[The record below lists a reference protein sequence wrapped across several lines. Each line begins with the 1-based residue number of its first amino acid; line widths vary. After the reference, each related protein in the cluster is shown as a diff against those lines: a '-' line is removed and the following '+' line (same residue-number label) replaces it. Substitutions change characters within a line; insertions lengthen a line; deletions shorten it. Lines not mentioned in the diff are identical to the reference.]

1 MILIF
6 MLDLAS
12 VHASVWRWW
21 DVRRLKPRRSARKR
35 KDEFLKQFF
44 SETLRCDFL
53 VVAGVS
59 FSSLRFWR
67 FLEQLNSATRRT
79 NRGASGSE
87 SSEELIK
94 GYDSSRLRGLPSPER
109 EVWIATHDDESL
121 KGQILELKLG
131 EYVGRVLSGGQ
142 LRRRNSRVT
151 KIVNSSIAS
160 SLVES

>member
-67 FLEQLNSATRRT
+67 FLEQHNVPTLTSEAFTFSRSIFART
-79 NRGASGSE
+79 NRATN
-87 SSEELIK
+87 LH
-94 GYDSSRLRGLPSPER
+94 DQDFSRSQFD
-109 EVWIATHDDESL
+109 T
-121 KGQILELKLG
+121 
-131 EYVGRVLSGGQ
+131 
-142 LRRRNSRVT
+142 
-151 KIVNSSIAS
+151 
-160 SLVES
+160 SLVNYCVRRLPVGVTV